1 MVFEKTVLNKAL
13 SSAFDIPIEVTYWN
27 GKTEK
32 YGDGTTQAHITFNKK
47 FSFSDL
53 SATPTLVLAEAYMNE
68 EIEIDGSIQELIAS
82 AYRKSGSFLTDQ
94 SGFSKAIMKRLLG
107 NHDQKESREDIHSHY
122 DIGNDFY
129 KKWLDPTMTYS
140 CAYFEHEEMPL
151 EDAQIA
157 KVHHILDK
165 LNSKPGGRL
174 LDIGCGWGTL
184 IFKAAQEYG
193 LECVGVTLS
202 DEQYY
207 YVRKKAEDLGLQ
219 DKVKV
224 FLIDYRDLKEGEFD
238 YITSVGMFEHVG
250 KENLEMY
257 FQKVYDYLKPNGRAL
272 IHGITGQHRGAG
284 VDPFIEKYIFPGG
297 YIPNVAENIDHIM
310 TAKLQ
315 LDDLEPLRRH
325 YQKTLE
331 IWNENYIKV
340 FDEVETEMGRPF
352 ARMWTLYLQACAASF
367 EAGNIDVIQYLVTKG
382 SSGQSLPLSREYMFK
397 KH

>member
-1 MVFEKTVLNKAL
+1 MVFEKVAFNKAL
-13 SSAFDIPIEVTYWN
+13 SMAFDIPITVTYWD
-27 GKTEK
+27 GKTEQ
-32 YGDGTTQAHITFNKK
+32 YGDGEPQAHITFNKK
-47 FSFSDL
+47 ISFSDL
-53 SATPTLVLAEAYMNE
+53 SGMPTLFLAESYMNE
-68 EIEIDGSIQELIAS
+68 EIEIEGSIQALVAS

-94 SGFSKAIMKRLLG
+94 TGFSKSLLKLMHG
-107 NHDQKESREDIHSHY
+107 HSQKETREDIHSHY

-140 CAYFEHEEMPL
+140 CAYFERDSMTLEE
-151 EDAQIA
+151 AQIA

-165 LNSKPGGRL
+165 LGSQPDGRL

-184 IFKAAQEYG
+184 LFTAAQEYG
-193 LECVGVTLS
+193 LTCVGVTLS

-207 YVRKKAEDLGLQ
+207 YVRKKADDLGLS

-224 FLIDYRDLKEGEFD
+224 YLADYRDLKEKDFD
-238 YITSVGMFEHVG
+238 YVTSVGMFEHVG
-250 KENLEMY
+250 KENLGIY

-272 IHGITGQHRGAG
+272 IHGITGQHRGTG

-297 YIPNVAENIDHIM
+297 YIPNVAENVDHIM
-310 TAKLQ
+310 TANLQ

-331 IWNENYIKV
+331 IWNENYIKA
-340 FDEVETEMGRPF
+340 FDEVVNEMGKPF

-367 EAGNIDVIQYLVTKG
+367 EAGNIDVIQFLMTKG
-382 SSGQSLPLSREYMFK
+382 ASGQALPMTRAYMYQK
-397 KH
+397 